1 MAHAPLCTYVCTAR
15 SCVVSCFGP
24 RTMSDALA
32 ILPAVTLLAVGLA
45 CILIARA
52 LKLSPIVAF
61 IAAGVLIGPNALG
74 IAPLNATTALLA
86 QLGVVFLLFE
96 IGLGF
101 SSRTVRES
109 GRDLAILGPLQ
120 MLICGAGFTL
130 AARLFGLD
138 WPMALVVG
146 LGAGIS
152 ATAVV
157 TATLAE
163 RGIATC
169 PLGRSS
175 TALLVFQDVAGIFLL
190 VFAVSLDGSG
200 PLGWA
205 LAEAG
210 AKAFAAALAAV
221 LIGRFAARPALSL
234 LARANMAEVFTAAA
248 LLLVLATAA
257 ATGALGL
264 SLTLGAFL
272 AGVIVA
278 ETPYRTVVKTEARP
292 FGALLLGFFFITVG
306 MGLDWREMAAQ
317 APWIALAI
325 AGLMLG
331 KTMLTFIAALASGWS
346 RPGAAQLAFVTA
358 QGSEF
363 GLVLLALPSIASALG
378 SQAAGVLVAAS
389 AISLALTPA
398 WTAVGMKLARKLAQ
412 AKAAPSTP
420 SADPDARPPI
430 LVFAATPAGRMA
442 MDALTRFNIPFVA
455 VEFDA
460 ERFLAATADGYDMTF
475 GDPSD
480 VRLMTAVGVT
490 RARALVLG
498 QSRYEISREITPF
511 INATYPDLQRIVAV
525 RTPEEKAAHE
535 ALGMIAIITRGQPE
549 GVDFAVA
556 VLRFAGVEEAGIAR
570 WLADVHE
577 AHSAARPAPMLAT
590 ADPAP

>member
-1 MAHAPLCTYVCTAR
+1 
-15 SCVVSCFGP
+15 
-24 RTMSDALA
+24 MSDALA
-32 ILPAVTLLAVGLA
+32 ILPVVTLLAVGLV

-52 LKLSPIVAF
+52 VKLSPIVAF
-61 IAAGVLIGPNALG
+61 IAAGVLIGPGALG
-74 IAPLNATTALLA
+74 LVPLNDTTALLA
-86 QLGVVFLLFE
+86 QLGVAFLLFE

-138 WPMALVVG
+138 WPMALLVG

-221 LIGRFAARPALSL
+221 VIGRFAARPALAL
-234 LARANMAEVFTAAA
+234 LARSNLPEVFTAAA

-306 MGLDWREMAAQ
+306 MSLDWRDMAAQ

-325 AGLMLG
+325 AGLMVG
-331 KTMLTFIAALASGWS
+331 KTLLTFLAALASGWS
-346 RPGAAQLAFVTA
+346 RPGAAQLSFVTA

-363 GLVLLALPSIASALG
+363 GLVLLALPAVATALG

-389 AISLALTPA
+389 ALSLALTPA
-398 WTAVGMKLARKLAQ
+398 WTALGMKLARKLAQ

-420 SADPDARPPI
+420 SADPDAQRPI
-430 LVFAATPAGRMA
+430 LVFAATPSGRLA
-442 MDALTRFNIPFVA
+442 MDALTRFKIPFVA
-455 VEFDA
+455 VESDA

-490 RARALVLG
+490 RARALALG
-498 QSRYEISREITPF
+498 QSRYEISREITPY
-511 INATYPDLQRIVAV
+511 INATFPDLKRFVAV
-525 RTPEEKAAHE
+525 RTAEEKAAHE
-535 ALGMIAIITRGQPE
+535 ALGMSAVITRGQPE

-556 VLRFAGVEEAGIAR
+556 LLRFAGVEEARIAR
-570 WLADVHE
+570 WLDEVHE
-577 AHSAARPAPMLAT
+577 ANSAVRRVPMLAT
-590 ADPAP
+590 AAPAP

>member
-1 MAHAPLCTYVCTAR
+1 
-15 SCVVSCFGP
+15 
-24 RTMSDALA
+24 MSDALA
-32 ILPAVTLLAVGLA
+32 ILPVVTLLAVGLA

-52 LKLSPIVAF
+52 AKLSPIVAF
-61 IAAGVLIGPNALG
+61 IAAGVLIGPNALSL
-74 IAPLNATTALLA
+74 APLNETTALLA
-86 QLGVVFLLFE
+86 QLGVAFLLFE

-101 SSRTVRES
+101 SSRTIRES

-130 AARLFGLD
+130 AARFFGLD
-138 WPMALVVG
+138 WPMALVIG

-210 AKAFAAALAAV
+210 AKALAAGLAAV
-221 LIGRFAARPALSL
+221 LIGRFAARPALAL
-234 LARANMAEVFTAAA
+234 LARSNLPEVFTAAA

-292 FGALLLGFFFITVG
+292 FGVLLLGFFFITVG
-306 MGLDWREMAAQ
+306 MGLDWRDMAAQ
-317 APWIALAI
+317 APWIGLAI

-331 KTMLTFIAALASGWS
+331 KTLLTFFAALASGWS
-346 RPGAAQLAFVTA
+346 RPGAAQLSFVTA

-363 GLVLLALPSIASALG
+363 GLVLLALPAVATALG
-378 SQAAGVLVAAS
+378 SRAAGVLVAAS
-389 AISLALTPA
+389 ALSLALTPA
-398 WTAVGMKLARKLAQ
+398 WTALGMKLARKLAQ

-420 SADPDARPPI
+420 SADPDAQRPI
-430 LVFAATPAGRMA
+430 LVFAATPAGRLA
-442 MDALTRFNIPFVA
+442 MDALTRFKIPFVA
-455 VEFDA
+455 VESDA

-490 RARALVLG
+490 RARALALG
-498 QSRYEISREITPF
+498 QSRYEISREITPY
-511 INATYPDLQRIVAV
+511 INATFPDLKRFVAV

-535 ALGMIAIITRGQPE
+535 ALGMSAVITRGQPE

-556 VLRFAGVEEAGIAR
+556 LLRFAGVEEARIAR
-570 WLADVHE
+570 WLDEVHE
-577 AHSAARPAPMLAT
+577 AHSAARPGV
-590 ADPAP
+590 DPARNALAE

>member
-1 MAHAPLCTYVCTAR
+1 
-15 SCVVSCFGP
+15 
-24 RTMSDALA
+24 MSDALA
-32 ILPAVTLLAVGLA
+32 ILPVVTLLAVGLA

-52 LKLSPIVAF
+52 AKLSPIVAF
-61 IAAGVLIGPNALG
+61 IAAGVLIGPNALSL
-74 IAPLNATTALLA
+74 APLNETTALLA
-86 QLGVVFLLFE
+86 QLGVAFLLFE

-101 SSRTVRES
+101 SSRTIRES

-138 WPMALVVG
+138 WPMALVIG

-157 TATLAE
+157 TATLAG

-210 AKAFAAALAAV
+210 AKAFAAGLAAV
-221 LIGRFAARPALSL
+221 LIGRFAARPALAL
-234 LARANMAEVFTAAA
+234 LARSNLPEVFTAAA

-278 ETPYRTVVKTEARP
+278 ETPYRTVVRTEARP

-306 MGLDWREMAAQ
+306 MSLDWRDIAAQ

-331 KTMLTFIAALASGWS
+331 KTLLTFLAALASGWS

-363 GLVLLALPSIASALG
+363 GLVLLALPGVANALG

-389 AISLALTPA
+389 ALSLALTPA
-398 WTAVGMKLARKLAQ
+398 WTALGMKLARKLAQ

-420 SADPDARPPI
+420 AADPDARRPI
-430 LVFAATPAGRMA
+430 LVFAATPAGRLA
-442 MDALTRFNIPFVA
+442 MDALTRFKIPFVA
-455 VEFDA
+455 VESDA

-475 GDPSD
+475 GDPGD

-490 RARALVLG
+490 RARALALG
-498 QSRYEISREITPF
+498 QSRYEISREITPY
-511 INATYPDLQRIVAV
+511 INATFPDLKRFVAV

-535 ALGMIAIITRGQPE
+535 ALGMSAVLTRGQPE

-556 VLRFAGVEEAGIAR
+556 LLRFAGVEEAGIAR
-570 WLADVHE
+570 WLGEVHE
-577 AHSAARPAPMLAT
+577 AYAPARAQ
-590 ADPAP
+590 ADPARVPAS

>member
-1 MAHAPLCTYVCTAR
+1 MARAPLCTYVCTAR
-15 SCVVSCFGP
+15 PSLVSQCG
-24 RTMSDALA
+24 RYSMSDALV
-32 ILPAVTLLAVGLA
+32 ILPVVTLLAVGLS

-52 LKLSPIVAF
+52 VKLSPIVAF
-61 IAAGVLIGPNALG
+61 IAAGVLIGPNALSL
-74 IAPLNATTALLA
+74 APLNETTALLA
-86 QLGVVFLLFE
+86 QLGVAFLLFE

-101 SSRTVRES
+101 STRTIRES
-109 GRDLAILGPLQ
+109 GRDLVVLGPLQ
-120 MLICGAGFTL
+120 MVICGAGFTL
-130 AARLFGLD
+130 AARFFGVD
-138 WPMALVVG
+138 WPVALVIG

-200 PLGWA
+200 PLGLA

-210 AKAFAAALAAV
+210 AKAFAAAAAAV
-221 LIGRFAARPALSL
+221 LIGRFAARPALAL
-234 LARANMAEVFTAAA
+234 LARTNMAEVFTAAA

-306 MGLDWREMAAQ
+306 MGLDWRDIAAQ

-325 AGLMLG
+325 AALILG
-331 KTMLTFIAALASGWS
+331 KTILTFIAALAAGWS

-398 WTAVGMKLARKLAQ
+398 WTALGMKLARHLA
-412 AKAAPSTP
+412 KSRAAPSTP
-420 SADPDARPPI
+420 SADPDAQRPI
-430 LVFAATPAGRMA
+430 LVFAATPSGRMA
-442 MDALTRFNIPFVA
+442 MDALTRFDIPFVA
-455 VEFDA
+455 VDFDA

-490 RARALVLG
+490 RARALALG
-498 QSRYEISREITPF
+498 QSRYEISREITPY
-511 INATYPDLQRIVAV
+511 INETFPDLQRIVAV
-525 RTPEEKAAHE
+525 RSPEEKAAHE
-535 ALGMIAIITRGQPE
+535 ALGMIAVITHGQPE

-570 WLADVHE
+570 WLAEVHE
-577 AHSAARPAPMLAT
+577 AHSAARPSLLPAT

>member
-1 MAHAPLCTYVCTAR
+1 
-15 SCVVSCFGP
+15 
-24 RTMSDALA
+24 
-32 ILPAVTLLAVGLA
+32 
-45 CILIARA
+45 
-52 LKLSPIVAF
+52 
-61 IAAGVLIGPNALG
+61 
-74 IAPLNATTALLA
+74 
-86 QLGVVFLLFE
+86 
-96 IGLGF
+96 
-101 SSRTVRES
+101 
-109 GRDLAILGPLQ
+109 
-120 MLICGAGFTL
+120 
-130 AARLFGLD
+130 
-138 WPMALVVG
+138 MALVVG

-221 LIGRFAARPALSL
+221 VIGRFAARPALAL

-325 AGLMLG
+325 TGLMLG
-331 KTMLTFIAALASGWS
+331 KTILTFIAALASGWS
-346 RPGAAQLAFVTA
+346 RPGA
-358 QGSEF
+358 
-363 GLVLLALPSIASALG
+363 
-378 SQAAGVLVAAS
+378 
-389 AISLALTPA
+389 TPA
-398 WTAVGMKLARKLAQ
+398 RLRHRAGLGVRPGPAGPALHRQRAGIPGGGRAGGRQ
-412 AKAAPSTP
+412 RHFAG
-420 SADPDARPPI
+420 PDAR
-430 LVFAATPAGRMA
+430 LDGAGHEA
-442 MDALTRFNIPFVA
+442 GAQAGP
-455 VEFDA
+455 
-460 ERFLAATADGYDMTF
+460 
-475 GDPSD
+475 
-480 VRLMTAVGVT
+480 
-490 RARALVLG
+490 G
-498 QSRYEISREITPF
+498 QSRP
-511 INATYPDLQRIVAV
+511 VHAV
-525 RTPEEKAAHE
+525 R
-535 ALGMIAIITRGQPE
+535 
-549 GVDFAVA
+549 
-556 VLRFAGVEEAGIAR
+556 
-570 WLADVHE
+570 
-577 AHSAARPAPMLAT
+577 
-590 ADPAP
+590 